1 MDWRDDADEDSGRP
15 SRRRYVVMAGTGA
28 FVVALLVAG
37 VIAMLS
43 GDKEPPRKVH
53 ELTIISIVPPPPPP
67 PPPPPEKQPEQKMV
81 EQTPV
86 KQEIIEEKAVD
97 IPKEA
102 PPDASDD
109 PLPGPPA
116 LDDAGKGPG
125 DLLGRPGGRGL
136 IGGGGGGGGGGSRWG
151 WYASIVQTQ
160 IEAALRANEKT
171 RHAVMRIQVR
181 LWPDATGRINR
192 VQLVSSSGNSEL
204 DAVIRDQIL
213 SGLTLR
219 EPPPKDMPMPII
231 TRVTAQSPG

>member
-1 MDWRDDADEDSGRP
+1 MDRREDTDEDNGGP
-15 SRRRYVVMAGTGA
+15 SRRRVVLMAGTGA
-28 FVVALLVAG
+28 LVVALMIAG
-37 VIAMLS
+37 VVAMLS
-43 GDKEPPRKVH
+43 GDKDPPRKVH
-53 ELTIISIVPPPPPP
+53 ELTIVAIVPPPPP

-86 KQEIIEEKAVD
+86 KQEIIEEKPVD
-97 IPKEA
+97 IPKDA
-102 PPDASDD
+102 PPDAKDD
-109 PLPGPPA
+109 PMPGPPG

-125 DLLGRPGGRGL
+125 DLLGRPGGRGF
-136 IGGGGGGGGGGSRWG
+136 IGGGGGGGGGSSRWG
-151 WYASIVQTQ
+151 WYASIVQAQ

-181 LWPDATGRINR
+181 LWSDATGRINR
-192 VQLVSSSGNSEL
+192 VQLVSSSGNSDL

-231 TRVTAQSPG
+231 TRVTAQSPT